1 MTNASS
7 RSAARWALGLLL
19 AINLLNYLDR
29 QVLYAVLPL
38 IKLDLKATDAQ
49 LGWLASAFMIVYM
62 LAAPPI
68 AYWADRTAR
77 NLWISLGVAVWSV
90 ATLGSGL
97 ASGYFQLFLARA
109 AVGVGESGYGSVSPA
124 FVAEHYP
131 PARRPG
137 VLSLFYMAIP
147 VGSALGYVLG
157 GWIGGR
163 YGWRPA
169 FFFAGAPG
177 LVLAALAWGLKDPR
191 GAAARPSAPA
201 GLREYLSLASNAS
214 FVRCSLAMAAMT
226 FGLGAYAVWMPTFYT
241 RAWNWDVARAGT
253 LFGLLTVAAGVL
265 GSLAGGWITD
275 RWFKGS
281 VRSCFVVSGAGLL
294 AALPLGVAAVL
305 SGSQAVGLAAM
316 FLAEFFAFLNMGPLN
331 AVIVGVV
338 GPKMRSMAFAVNIFV
353 IHALGDA
360 VSPAVVGTLSDR
372 YGLKFALAAAS
383 VSLGVA
389 GLICLWGLGAIE
401 ADEQRVRAEESETVA
416 GAA

>member
-1 MTNASS
+1 VSS
-7 RSAARWALGLLL
+7 PAGRSAARWALGLLL

-49 LGWLASAFMIVYM
+49 LGALASAFMIVYM
-62 LAAPPI
+62 CAAPPI

-77 NLWISLGVAVWSV
+77 NIWIALGVAVWSV

-97 ASGYFQLFLARA
+97 AAGYVQLFLARA
-109 AVGVGESGYGSVSPA
+109 AVGIGESGYGSVSPA

-157 GWIGGR
+157 GWVGAH
-163 YGWRPA
+163 YGWRHA
-169 FFFAGAPG
+169 FYLAGAPG
-177 LVLAALAWGLKDPR
+177 LLLAALAWRLRDPR
-191 GAAARPSAPA
+191 GAEASPKSPA
-201 GLREYLSLASNAS
+201 SIREYLSLATNAS

-241 RAWNWDVARAGT
+241 RAWSWDVARAGT
-253 LFGLLTVAAGVL
+253 LFGLLTVVAGVL

-281 VRSCFVVSGAGLL
+281 VRSCFVISGIGLL
-294 AALPLGVAAVL
+294 AALPLGVAAIV
-305 SGSQAVGLAAM
+305 SGNEAVGLTAM

-331 AVIVGVV
+331 AVIVGVI

-360 VSPAVVGTLSDR
+360 VSPAVVGYLSDR
-372 YGLKFALAAAS
+372 YGLKAALTAAS
-383 VSLGVA
+383 FSLGLA
-389 GLICLWGLGAIE
+389 GLICLWGLGTIE
-401 ADEQRVRAEESETVA
+401 GDEKRARDEEAELVA
-416 GAA
+416 A